1 MIRCFIGLGA
11 NLDDPAAQI
20 TIALRALAALP
31 HSRLLRCSSL
41 YGSKPLGPQDQPDY
55 MNAVAELET
64 SLEPLALLDALQAQE
79 REQGRIKRR
88 HWGERCIDLDLLLY
102 GDLTMRSERLNIPH
116 HEMHK
121 RSFVLLPLAEIAAD
135 LHLPDG
141 RAIAGLTPEFGG
153 DLQRIG
159 PPPQVC

>member
-20 TIALRALAALP
+20 AIALRALARLP
-31 HSRLLRCSSL
+31 DSRLLRCSSL

-55 MNAVAELET
+55 VNAVAELQT
-64 SLEPLALLDALQAQE
+64 TLEPLALLDALQAQE

-102 GDLTMRSERLNIPH
+102 GDLTLLSERLNIPH

-121 RSFVLLPLAEIAAD
+121 RSFVLLPLREIAAD

-141 RAIAGLTPEFGG
+141 RAIADLTPEFGG

>member
-11 NLDDPAAQI
+11 NLDEPIAQI

-31 HSRLLRCSSL
+31 DTRLLRCSSL

-55 MNAVAELET
+55 VNAVAELET
-64 SLEPLALLDALQAQE
+64 TLEPLKLLDALQHQE

-102 GDLTMRSERLNIPH
+102 GDQTMRSERLNIPH

-121 RSFVLLPLAEIAAD
+121 RSFVLLPLCEIADD
-135 LHLPDG
+135 LYLPDG
-141 RAIAGLTPEFGG
+141 RAITGLTPEFSG

-159 PPPQVC
+159 PPPVIG

>member
-20 TIALRALAALP
+20 AIALRALSMLP
-31 HSRLLRCSSL
+31 GSRLLRCSSL
-41 YGSKPLGPQDQPDY
+41 YGSKPLGPQNQPDY
-55 MNAVAELET
+55 VNAVAELET
-64 SLEPLALLDALQAQE
+64 TLEPLALLDALQTQE

-102 GDLTMRSERLNIPH
+102 GDLTMRSERLSIPH

-121 RSFVLLPLAEIAAD
+121 RRFVLLPLTEIAAD

-141 RAIAGLTPEFGG
+141 RAIAELTPEFGG

-159 PPPQVC
+159 PPPQIC